1 MTRWER
7 LWESRWGWIVPFGA
21 PWKLG
26 RRHGAN
32 PPAKSS
38 LWVLL
43 IWDVWS
49 ERIYNRARQRT
60 IAEQGGA

>member
-1 MTRWER
+1 MER
-7 LWESRWGWIVPFGA
+7 LWESRWGWILPFGA
-21 PWKLG
+21 AWKLG

-43 IWDVWS
+43 VWDVWS
-49 ERIYNRARQRT
+49 ERIYNRGRERT
-60 IAEQGGA
+60 IAEHGRP